1 MLCWS
6 IIAFAPHGLGQ
17 EYQGKQLVRAELLAA
32 TNAVVP
38 GKPFTVGLLLR
49 MAPAWHT
56 YWKFSGDAGLPSEMK
71 WKLPPGWK
79 IGEIQWPIPLKTIDP
94 GDIQTYGYENEVL
107 LMQEITPPNVVAGIG
122 DAGNVGRANHEP
134 GSSIPATTVKLS
146 ADASWLV
153 CERICIPGGATLQLE
168 LPAST
173 TSQLANTELFA
184 RYRRLLPQNWPG
196 ANVATADWSRVGSD
210 LRLKVTSETLAN
222 YSAVDFF
229 PLPEQS
235 TVVGH
240 PRIESR
246 SKNEV
251 VFRIP
256 IESSEKNLSSM
267 AGLLVFSHQPNGE
280 DRAAWQIATPT
291 VVSAARPAPVRGIF
305 TFLLFGFL
313 GGIILNLMPCVLPVI
328 SLKIFGFIQQAG
340 QSRQKILR
348 SGVAF
353 TIGIF
358 AWFITLA
365 LLLIALKAAGR
376 DVTWGG
382 FQFTNAYFVLA
393 LSVIVLVFALNL
405 FGVFEISL
413 PQSMTRGLL
422 STTERK
428 DDLGSFFQGVFAT
441 VLATPCTAPF
451 LGTALGF
458 AFSQSPAI
466 ILSMF
471 VAIAA
476 GMSAPYLLLSA
487 QPAWLRLL
495 PKPGPWMLH
504 VKQFMGFLLLAT
516 LLFLLYVLGAQRG
529 LEGAIWASC
538 FLLVISVACWMKGA
552 FVVPTASVLKRSVV
566 LVLMLVL
573 VFMSGIYFIG
583 DKFHSGNI
591 ASADSRLRGDWQAFT
606 PERLQTELEQGRF
619 VFVDFTAA
627 WCLTCKFNEAS
638 VLESAEVRQAFQR
651 HRIVK
656 MKADWT
662 NGDPAIT
669 KLLQHFGRPGVPL
682 YVLYPGKN
690 DEPIVFPELLTKSM
704 VLEKLETS
712 APHNKATGMPRIS
725 VSSVVNAPAEK
736 VWAVIR
742 RFDAVVD
749 WLPFVKSSPIED
761 GGDPTRVGCIRVL
774 TQTDGEV
781 FREVLVAL
789 SDAERSYSYTF
800 VSSPVP
806 VRNHQTTLHVLP
818 ITDGDRSYVEWSS
831 RFEIDPECE
840 AQLVDLMNR
849 NFLAGLRNLAEKFN
863 RDRAASP

>member
-1 MLCWS
+1 MS
-6 IIAFAPHGLGQ
+6 RFAPAFTQLGRGKQRSGYRRLIVVKLRRVLANCMRTAPRFAASWMLAWLMFAVVSHGLGQ
-17 EYQGKQLVRAELLAA
+17 TYQGKQLVKAELLADTSA
-32 TNAVVP
+32 IVP

-56 YWKFSGDAGLPSEMK
+56 YWKFSGDAGLPTELK

-94 GDIQTYGYENEVL
+94 GDIETYGYENEVL
-107 LMQEITPPNVVAGIG
+107 LMQEIAPPPKI
-122 DAGNVGRANHEP
+122 DD
-134 GSSIPATTVKLS
+134 STVKLV

-153 CERICIPGGATLQLE
+153 CEKICIPGSATLNLE
-168 LPAST
+168 LSTSAS
-173 TSQLANTELFA
+173 SQPANTELFA
-184 RYRRLLPQNWPG
+184 HYRRLLTQNWPG
-196 ANVATADWSRVGSD
+196 ANVATANWSRAGSD
-210 LRLKVTSETLAN
+210 LRLKVTSGALAN
-222 YSAVDFF
+222 YPAVDFF
-229 PLPEQS
+229 PLPDQA

-240 PRIESR
+240 STVESR
-246 SKNEV
+246 NKNEI

-256 IESSEKNLSSM
+256 IESPGQNLSSM
-267 AGLLVFSHQPNGE
+267 AGLVVFSQQPNGE
-280 DRAAWQIATPT
+280 DRAAWQITTPSI
-291 VVSAARPAPVRGIF
+291 VSANRSAPVRGIF

-313 GGIILNLMPCVLPVI
+313 GGVILNLMPCVLPVI

-348 SGVAF
+348 SGIAF
-353 TIGIF
+353 TAGIF

-405 FGVFEISL
+405 VGVFEISL

-428 DDLGSFFQGVFAT
+428 DDVGSFFQGVFAT

-466 ILSMF
+466 ILAMF

-487 QPAWLRLL
+487 QPAWLRFL
-495 PKPGPWMLH
+495 PRPGAWMMH
-504 VKQFMGFLLLAT
+504 MKQFMGFLLLAT

-552 FVVPTASVLKRSVV
+552 FVSPTASIGKRSVV

-573 VFMSGIYFIG
+573 VLVSGIYFIG
-583 DKFHSGNI
+583 DKFQSANI
-591 ASADSRLRGDWQAFT
+591 ASADSRLRGDWEAFT
-606 PERLQTELEQGRF
+606 PERLQSELEQGRF

-627 WCLTCKFNEAS
+627 WCLTCKFNEAN
-638 VLESAEVRQAFQR
+638 VLESAEVREAFQR
-651 HRIVK
+651 HAIVK
-656 MKADWT
+656 LKADWT

-669 KLLQHFGRPGVPL
+669 KLLQQFGRPGVPL
-682 YVLYPGKN
+682 YVLYPGKSE
-690 DEPIVFPELLTKSM
+690 EPIIFPELLTKSM
-704 VLEKLETS
+704 VLEKLDT
-712 APHNKATGMPRIS
+712 AAR
-725 VSSVVNAPAEK
+725 K
-736 VWAVIR
+736 V
-742 RFDAVVD
+742 
-749 WLPFVKSSPIED
+749 
-761 GGDPTRVGCIRVL
+761 
-774 TQTDGEV
+774 
-781 FREVLVAL
+781 
-789 SDAERSYSYTF
+789 
-800 VSSPVP
+800 
-806 VRNHQTTLHVLP
+806 
-818 ITDGDRSYVEWSS
+818 
-831 RFEIDPECE
+831 
-840 AQLVDLMNR
+840 
-849 NFLAGLRNLAEKFN
+849 
-863 RDRAASP
+863 ASQ

>member
-1 MLCWS
+1 MLPSYMRLALRLSIGTLFCWL
-6 IIAFAPHGLGQ
+6 IIAFAPHGLAQ
-17 EYQGKQLVRAELLAA
+17 EYQGKQLVKAELLAD

-122 DAGNVGRANHEP
+122 DAGNVGRAHHEP

-173 TSQLANTELFA
+173 TSQPANTELFA

-196 ANVATADWSRVGSD
+196 ANVATAYWSRVGSD
-210 LRLKVTSETLAN
+210 LRLKVTSERLAN

-280 DRAAWQIATPT
+280 DRAAWQIATPPA
-291 VVSAARPAPVRGIF
+291 VSAARPAPVRGIF
-305 TFLLFGFL
+305 TFLLFGFI

-348 SGVAF
+348 SGLAF

-358 AWFITLA
+358 AWFIALA
-365 LLLIALKAAGR
+365 LLLIGLKATGR

-405 FGVFEISL
+405 FGVFEIAL
-413 PQSMTRGLL
+413 PQFVTGSLL
-422 STTERK
+422 STSERK
-428 DDLGSFFQGVFAT
+428 DYLGSFFQGVFAT

-458 AFSQSPAI
+458 AFTQSAAI
-466 ILSMF
+466 ILAMF

-487 QPAWLRLL
+487 QPAWLRFL

-552 FVVPTASVLKRSVV
+552 FVLPTASAMKRAVV
-566 LVLMLVL
+566 FGLMLVL
-573 VFMSGIYFIG
+573 VIGSGIYFVG
-583 DKFHSGNI
+583 DKFRSTTVGL
-591 ASADSRLRGDWQAFT
+591 ADSRLRGDWQAFT
-606 PERLQTELEQGRF
+606 PERLQVELDQGRT

-627 WCLTCKFNEAS
+627 WCLTCKFNEAN
-638 VLESAEVRQAFQR
+638 VLESSEVREAFQR
-651 HRIVK
+651 HAIVK
-656 MKADWT
+656 LKADWT
-662 NGDPAIT
+662 NGDPTIT
-669 KLLQHFGRPGVPL
+669 KLLQQFGRPGVPL

-690 DEPIVFPELLTKSM
+690 EEPIVFPEVLTKGM
-704 VLEKLETS
+704 VLEKLQT
-712 APHNKATGMPRIS
+712 
-725 VSSVVNAPAEK
+725 
-736 VWAVIR
+736 AVR
-742 RFDAVVD
+742 R
-749 WLPFVKSSPIED
+749 
-761 GGDPTRVGCIRVL
+761 
-774 TQTDGEV
+774 
-781 FREVLVAL
+781 VA
-789 SDAERSYSYTF
+789 
-800 VSSPVP
+800 
-806 VRNHQTTLHVLP
+806 
-818 ITDGDRSYVEWSS
+818 
-831 RFEIDPECE
+831 
-840 AQLVDLMNR
+840 AQ
-849 NFLAGLRNLAEKFN
+849 
-863 RDRAASP
+863 